1 MMAGGACRSP
11 GNKVE
16 IMSLLYSE
24 VPRVLENGMIRRAPR
39 RPVVPPAGPFLVRI
53 AGKVGEIIQGVH
65 ERLGAFFVSGA
76 VSTCPD
82 SSWASVEPTGPLALR
97 ACGNLTKASQAVAC
111 FLELNGI
118 APEDA
123 TGTVVLHRR
132 TPVGKGRGSSSIDA
146 SLCIFGV
153 ARANGLTAHPATVY
167 RALCAVERSDPVWMA
182 GDLVVARPEEGV
194 LEVIGAQPRFLLL
207 AWDTDPDRTVDTRD
221 AASLDQQ
228 RRRHLDEY
236 AALLEM
242 VRTQDPALIQQAATA
257 SSWINNLYLPKPG
270 FEQALRFAEEVDAG
284 LLSAHSG
291 TYLALMLSPDVD
303 AATLGR
309 LRRALLDQGHQP
321 EIHLM
326 GGAS

>member
-1 MMAGGACRSP
+1 MRQYR
-11 GNKVE
+11 VE
-16 IMSLLYSE
+16 GEVMSLLRAEAPCAVS
-24 VPRVLENGMIRRAPR
+24 NGRARRSAA
-39 RPVVPPAGPFLVRI
+39 RPVTRPAGPFLVRI

-82 SSWASVEPTGPLALR
+82 SSWASVDPAGPLAIR
-97 ACGNLTKASQAVAC
+97 ACGGHLTKASQAVAH
-111 FLELNGI
+111 FLELNG
-118 APEDA
+118 ALPEDA

-146 SLCIFGV
+146 ALCIFGV

-182 GDLVVARPEEGV
+182 SDLVVARPEAGV
-194 LEVIGAQPRFLLL
+194 LEVIGAQPQFLLL
-207 AWDTDPDRTVDTRD
+207 AWDTDPARTVDTR
-221 AASLDQQ
+221 AAAALDQQ
-228 RRRHLDEY
+228 RRNHLAEY

-242 VRTQDPALIQQAATA
+242 VLTQEPPAIKQAATA
-257 SSWINNLYLPKPG
+257 SSRINNLYLPKPG
-270 FEQALRFAEEVDAG
+270 FGRALRLAEEVDAG

-309 LRRALLDQGHQP
+309 LRRALLDQGLQP

-326 GGAS
+326 GGAT